1 MFKKR
6 LKPTP
11 ATAGIL
17 IAFYST
23 MTPILAKPK
32 PNTAGVKNEAKPWLD
47 SFTDICLWAIP
58 LVAVIAS
65 AAHGLSWM
73 VMDEDEKKQKPVLKM
88 LKIIWGIAVVLELI
102 PTIYKIYNM

>member
-1 MFKKR
+1 MVGF
-6 LKPTP
+6 LYGYLPMGDT
-11 ATAGIL
+11 
-17 IAFYST
+17 
-23 MTPILAKPK
+23 
-32 PNTAGVKNEAKPWLD
+32 
-47 SFTDICLWAIP
+47 

-73 VMDEDEKKQKPVLKM
+73 VKDEDEKKQKPVLKM

>member
-32 PNTAGVKNEAKPWLD
+32 PNTEGVKNEAKPWLD

-73 VMDEDEKKQKPVLKM
+73 VKDEDEKKQKPVLKM

>member
-32 PNTAGVKNEAKPWLD
+32 PNTEGIKNEAKPWLD
-47 SFTDICLWAIP
+47 SARDIGLWLIP
-58 LVAVIAS
+58 LTGLVACIV
-65 AAHGLSWM
+65 HTVTWM
-73 VMDEDEKKQKPVLKM
+73 TKDEDEKSQKPVWKM
-88 LKIIWGIAVVLELI
+88 LKKIIGFTIGGEMLTVLWKLLSL
-102 PTIYKIYNM
+102 

>member
-1 MFKKR
+1 MLKKKIR
-6 LKPTP
+6 LTPT
-11 ATAGIL
+11 TAGVL
-17 IAFYST
+17 IAVYTT

-32 PNTAGVKNEAKPWLD
+32 PNTEGIKNEAKPWLD
-47 SFTDICLWAIP
+47 SFADICLWAIP

-73 VMDEDEKKQKPVLKM
+73 VKDEDEKKQKPVLKM